1 MLLLIML
8 IKVNITQSYKTTQN
22 FSTLNSVDIVD
33 VLKVELSGNDSK
45 DCSLLFL
52 SNQSN
57 VTSSGIQDS
66 RFVSHGARQLDG
78 HTSQS

>member
-1 MLLLIML
+1 ML

-45 DCSLLFL
+45 DCSLLFYL
-52 SNQSN
+52 IN
-57 VTSSGIQDS
+57 
-66 RFVSHGARQLDG
+66 RM
-78 HTSQS
+78 